1 MNRMKYLRINNNY
14 VDQSEIKI
22 SKKKLITSHLGTCSV
37 ILFSLNNI
45 NFMAHI
51 DAVYNKKE
59 QLINIIRNNFN
70 IKELKKIDIYIV
82 VGEWCNKN
90 SISIN
95 IIKNSLDELELS
107 YKILNNIKWKNT
119 ISIDNNNINI
129 I

>member
-22 SKKKLITSHLGTCSV
+22 SKKKLITSHLGTCSA

-59 QLINIIRNNFN
+59 QLIKIIRNNFN

-90 SISIN
+90 CISIN
-95 IIKNSLDELELS
+95 IIKNSLHELELS